1 MKIGELRADDRVEF
15 AVGVY
20 AKAPVQGRVLEVS
33 ASGRRILVRW
43 DAEEGPGAKQG
54 AGHWINAKPLRRLPL
69 PELMS
74 FCAWCLIGIGPRE
87 LTVSNSRN
95 GVTFHIRCARVIA
108 QATNDHDKTVYGLTH
123 ESWPAKGEVNEAI
136 EREAE
141 SKEQGR

>member
-1 MKIGELRADDRVEF
+1 MKPFSVPEACGPALLNLSGNPCPFHWAAD
-15 AVGVY
+15 
-20 AKAPVQGRVLEVS
+20 
-33 ASGRRILVRW
+33 
-43 DAEEGPGAKQG
+43 
-54 AGHWINAKPLRRLPL
+54 RLQL
-69 PELMS
+69 S
-74 FCAWCLIGIGPRE
+74 TSNS